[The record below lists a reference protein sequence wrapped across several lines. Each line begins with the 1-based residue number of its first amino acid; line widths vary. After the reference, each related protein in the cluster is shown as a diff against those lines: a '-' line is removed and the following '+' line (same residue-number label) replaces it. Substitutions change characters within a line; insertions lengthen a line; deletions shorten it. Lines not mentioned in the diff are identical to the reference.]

1 MATRLEKAIVR
12 GEISNETP
20 GFVTGRIWL
29 SGREAPLVL
38 NLRGNCLRDIAG
50 CVLKFTNPHPERE
63 QVLDILSDVQDGA
76 VGDMTASRK
85 TRVPTVSDTE
95 VMRLMENRLPVPTRL
110 VNSLYLE
117 WFSGSNGRLVIE
129 TCEFS
134 LEISPPAW
142 TMTAEEEAAQTE
154 ESQRSFHQYLDA
166 ITGMD
171 SGDDDEEDTFESEE
185 EEEDDFSNEAIE
197 QLQFSDAPLNEFEW
211 EQELRDADRRAEAYQ
226 EAFDRYHDHPD
237 RERLICEA
245 MGWDPEE
252 VDELTDELSE
262 VAEAMQPD
270 DPGQLI
276 ENATSLTSDHED
288 DHHPLSRRAMNFAL
302 HLQSEA
308 ERRGLLGADAVR
320 ESPVLTVIVSIIAM
334 GGKLAAALDPM
345 VDGLEPEPG
354 FVIAMLK
361 RAQVPLNEAMHALS
375 SIDIRHLG
383 GQTKRWLNKVRNE
396 LFSLRNDI
404 LDVMKE
410 QRARQ

>member
-1 MATRLEKAIVR
+1 MATRIEKAIVR

-20 GFVTGRIWL
+20 GFVTGRLWL
-29 SGREAPLVL
+29 AGRAAPLVL

-50 CVLKFTNPHPERE
+50 CTLTFVNPHPERE
-63 QVLDILSDVQDGA
+63 QVLDILSEVQDGA

-85 TRVPTVSDTE
+85 SRVPTVADAE
-95 VMRLMENRLPVPTRL
+95 VMRLLENRLPVPTRL
-110 VNSLYLE
+110 VNCLYLE
-117 WFSGSNGRLVIE
+117 WFSAGNGRLVIE
-129 TCEFS
+129 TCEFT

-142 TMTAEEEAAQTE
+142 TMSAEEEAAQTA
-154 ESQRSFHQYLDA
+154 ESQQTFHRYLDV

-171 SGDDDEEDTFESEE
+171 LGDDDEDEPFEADE
-185 EEEDDFSNEAIE
+185 EEEDDFSNES
-197 QLQFSDAPLNEFEW
+197 LDGFQFSDEPLNEFEW

-226 EAFDRYHDHPD
+226 EAFDRYHDHPE

-270 DPGQLI
+270 DPGMLI
-276 ENATSLTSDHED
+276 ENATSIATDNED

-308 ERRGLLGADAVR
+308 ERRGLLGPDVVR
-320 ESPVLTVIVSIIAM
+320 DSPVLTVIVSIIAM

-345 VDGLEPEPG
+345 VEGLEPEPG

-375 SIDIRHLG
+375 SIDMRQLG
-383 GQTKRWLNKVRNE
+383 GQTKRWLTRVRHE